1 MDRKIKNLKTTLVIT
16 RVAMVVGVL
25 TLIYCGFDISRLKSS
40 MDKCSSVISGVVT
53 DVERKND
60 TRHGFYYKAYVTSE
74 DDPGMT
80 FETPFTKHKY
90 EKGDSVKIHYDPDD
104 MSDYYI
110 DGAEP
115 TGETVSLIVAV
126 VFMLI
131 VVSVTHIVRGKQYR
145 QLCSQQ
151 SGSPF

>member
-1 MDRKIKNLKTTLVIT
+1 MDRKIKNLKTTLVVM
-16 RVAMVVGVL
+16 RVAMVVGIL

-80 FETPFTKHKY
+80 FETPFTKHEY

-151 SGSPF
+151 SGSPY

>member
-1 MDRKIKNLKTTLVIT
+1 
-16 RVAMVVGVL
+16 
-25 TLIYCGFDISRLKSS
+25 
-40 MDKCSSVISGVVT
+40 
-53 DVERKND
+53 
-60 TRHGFYYKAYVTSE
+60 
-74 DDPGMT
+74 
-80 FETPFTKHKY
+80 
-90 EKGDSVKIHYDPDD
+90 